1 MFNSL
6 GLPELLV
13 ILGIAVLIFGAKRL
27 PELGDGIGKAI
38 RNFKRGVN
46 TNDDIEVRKQVEQRS
61 SAAPVDTAR
70 RNAVDAD
77 PVEPK

>member
-13 ILGIAVLIFGAKRL
+13 ILGIAVLIFGARRL

-46 TNDDIEVRKQVEQRS
+46 SNEDIDVQKRVESRS
-61 SAAPVDTAR
+61 SAAPVDSAR
-70 RNAVDAD
+70 RNAVDAES
-77 PVEPK
+77 VEPK